1 MLAGGLPTAIGASRV
16 SSVALITDT
25 VFSPLFVTYA
35 RVASFENTICTG
47 ARPTGIVA
55 PVVLLAVSITVTV
68 FAVVLATYA
77 LDCAWASVAAG
88 PVQMKN
94 EATQDKV
101 HNPNRTR
108 RSFVRVIADSF
119 VGRYASA
126 YTSPPLIA

>member
-1 MLAGGLPTAIGASRV
+1 MLAGGLPTAIGASSV

-25 VFSPLFVTYA
+25 VFSPLFATYA
-35 RVASFENTICTG
+35 RVASFENTTCTG
-47 ARPTGIVA
+47 ARPTWIGE
-55 PVVLLAVSITVTV
+55 PVTVLLPVSITVTV

-108 RSFVRVIADSF
+108 
-119 VGRYASA
+119 VGS
-126 YTSPPLIA
+126 